1 MMKLDHES
9 IFIYP
14 TDTVWGIGASIYSEN
29 AKKRISEIKG
39 SAENKPLSI
48 MFTDVDTVLAS
59 FELPREFTKEWLTK
73 YFRLESTLGL
83 DLKSALIEIPSWVY
97 GGSDVVSIRCLENS
111 TLKEISSH
119 LKAPFFTTS
128 LNKTGEA
135 PIQNFEDAKTFH
147 QQIEGESPFFFGSAD
162 HDLSGRSSTIVF
174 FRNGAFE
181 IIRQGLKIEE
191 IKNHLKLTGHVTA

>member
-1 MMKLDHES
+1 MKLDHES

-48 MFTDVDTVLAS
+48 MFTDVETVLKS
-59 FELPREFTKEWLTK
+59 FNLPKEFTREWLKT
-73 YFRLESTLGL
+73 YFTLESTLGVP
-83 DLKSALIEIPSWVY
+83 LKDAVIEIPAWVY
-97 GGSDVVSIRCLENS
+97 GGSDIVSIRCLENS

-119 LKAPFFTTS
+119 LNAPFFTTS
-128 LNKTGEA
+128 LNITGEA
-135 PIQNFEDAKTFH
+135 PIQAYGDALAFH
-147 QQIEGESPFFFGSAD
+147 KNIQGNPPFFFGNKD

-174 FRNGAFE
+174 IRNGKVE
-181 IIRQGLKIEE
+181 IIREGLKINE
-191 IKNHLKLTGHVTA
+191 IKKHLELVGFVTA